1 MSEPE
6 DLVIDVARHATVFM
20 RDTWRRH
27 YPHDPDEPVAL
38 ASLVR
43 RLDLLLS
50 AACGDSLPMRVAL
63 PPARPTMLHR
73 LFHPA
78 NYPRHRQ
85 PIPAASAD
93 TIWLPAHLGTCDA
106 GEASELYRAMALQQA
121 FRTRRGSAPAILAQ
135 PRPLLRDTALVLEA
149 QAVEEEVAHRFPGLL
164 PALRRLRRLALQA
177 RPALDQLAPARQP
190 LERLVC
196 GILGGDLQ
204 RHTDLPGPVEDS
216 IASACE
222 LLQEWNIDLVECR
235 RLGPMPLYRDW
246 WTGELRATTVAR
258 DQVLEGRAAEPGEAP
273 EEVRSARMERRPEQ
287 REALE
292 DEDKPGDPGVWM
304 IQQDA
309 PHEVAEDPFGLQRP
323 VDRDDETGAEEYGDM
338 LSELASTRMV
348 AAPDPP
354 REVLLSDDPPDSR
367 AIMEFKDQEEGE
379 TRFRYPEWNHADGS
393 YIEDATTVRM
403 LSSPAGDPRWVDAT
417 LARHSAHLDGI
428 RRQFEALRPERVRL
442 RRQTEGEDI
451 DIDACVEGRADLRA
465 GGFLREGLYEA
476 RRPGRRSIAISL
488 LVDASGSTDGFIGDG
503 RRVIDVEREALLLV
517 CVALQGLGEPFSVN
531 AFSGEGPHGVSMRM
545 LKAFDERYGPEVALR
560 IAGLEP
566 EHYTRAGTA
575 IRHASA
581 MLMRQPAEH
590 RLLLMLS
597 DGKPNDADRYDGR
610 FGVEDMRQSV
620 TEARLQ
626 GIFPFCLTVD
636 LQAPAYL
643 PKVFGPDNYAVL
655 SAPERLPMVLLDWT
669 RRLLA
674 R

>member
-27 YPHDPDEPVAL
+27 YPHDPDQPVAL
-38 ASLVR
+38 ASLAR

-50 AACGDSLPMRVAL
+50 AACANSPPMRVAL

-73 LFHPA
+73 LFHPGA
-78 NYPRHRQ
+78 YPRHRQ
-85 PIPAASAD
+85 PIPAASRD
-93 TIWLPAHLGTCDA
+93 TIWLPAHLDTRDEV
-106 GEASELYRAMALQQA
+106 EASELYRAMALQQA
-121 FRTRRGSAPAILAQ
+121 FRTRRASAQAILAQ

-149 QAVEEEVAHRFPGLL
+149 QAVEAEVAHRFPGLL
-164 PALRRLRRLALQA
+164 LPLRRLRQLALA
-177 RPALDQLAPARQP
+177 GRPALDELAPARQP
-190 LERLVC
+190 LERLVR
-196 GILGGDLQ
+196 GILETELQ
-204 RHTDLPGPVEDS
+204 PVRDLPGPVEAS
-216 IASACE
+216 IARARE
-222 LLQEWNIDLVECR
+222 LLQEWAIDLAECR

-246 WTGELRATTVAR
+246 WTGELRQASAGKASVA
-258 DQVLEGRAAEPGEAP
+258 DGKPFEHGDAP
-273 EEVRSARMERRPEQ
+273 EDVRSARMERRPEQ
-287 REALE
+287 REATE
-292 DEDKPGDPGVWM
+292 DEDKPGDPGAWM

-323 VDRDDETGAEEYGDM
+323 VDRDDETSPDEYGDM

-367 AIMEFKDQEEGE
+367 AVLDFKDREEEE
-379 TRFRYPEWNHADGS
+379 TRFRYPEWNHADAS

-403 LSSPAGDPRWVDAT
+403 RPPTDGDPRWIDAT
-417 LARHSAHLDGI
+417 LARHGSHLDGI

-442 RRQTEGEDI
+442 RRQAEGEDI
-451 DIDACVEGRADLRA
+451 DIDACVEARADLRA

-476 RRPGRRSIAISL
+476 RRPGRRSIAVSL

-517 CVALQGLGEPFSVN
+517 CVALQGLGEPFSVVT
-531 AFSGEGPHGVSMRM
+531 FSGEGPHGVSMRE
-545 LKAFDERYGPEVALR
+545 LKAFDEPYGEGVALR

-566 EHYTRAGTA
+566 EHYTRAGAA

-581 MLMRQPAEH
+581 MLMHQPAEH

-636 LQAPAYL
+636 LQAPGYL

-655 SAPERLPMVLLDWT
+655 STPERLPMVLLDWT